1 MLTSPN
7 YSPTMRSVRL
17 WFNQIDEKDRVK
29 RLLDWGEEQPH
40 LYGFLINLSDDFGDL
55 SHNGLMYLPL
65 ILSEAFRRLGMP
77 VHPIGAEILEEV
89 LKDAVHSGLV
99 LEGESARMQSELRL
113 AWLELAGE
121 EAIDLESL
129 PATQM
134 VCRILVNV
142 FEKAVPEKLQ

>member
-1 MLTSPN
+1 
-7 YSPTMRSVRL
+7 
-17 WFNQIDEKDRVK
+17 
-29 RLLDWGEEQPH
+29 
-40 LYGFLINLSDDFGDL
+40 
-55 SHNGLMYLPL
+55 MYLPL

-113 AWLELAGE
+113 AWLELARE

-134 VCRILVNV
+134 VCRILVNA